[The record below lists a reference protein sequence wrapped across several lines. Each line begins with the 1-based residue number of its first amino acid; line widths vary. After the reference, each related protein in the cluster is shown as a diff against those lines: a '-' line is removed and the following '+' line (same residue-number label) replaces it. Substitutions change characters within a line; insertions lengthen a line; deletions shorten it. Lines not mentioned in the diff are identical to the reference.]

1 MIRTRQ
7 LVARTHHCVLATP
20 RAGARILAPASSAPS
35 PHRRD
40 HRRCPGARGVVHS
53 RRFFALAVSPAPP
66 ERRRAFASASAVGS
80 ETNEVIEADF
90 TEKEKRASTATNA
103 DAGAQDQDLPPTAD
117 DYDDSAT
124 EWSVPPDWCGAAP
137 GHAAYGRIVDSAR
150 LAAEFAYEENGAAVG
165 ALAEAAGEDG
175 AGSRWLRGFLGLLEA
190 GSFLPGWWHEGH
202 REEVLRLAQRRNS
215 GHYVKRCLD
224 VPRLK
229 AELGRDAYNK
239 LEEVAMKV
247 YTRVIKVEANEEEE
261 EEEYEDEG
269 DEMDDTE
276 EDDVPLETLPLS
288 KEAVNRALQIWGE
301 DATRELFKKTPE
313 EMEEEQNAQQMAAKG
328 MTKVERGGWW
338 GPAASHEQPEEAYR
352 RLIDAARLGTSLAY
366 EKNGHF
372 KGMFADATVACN
384 IDIFGDLAREADTE
398 EADATNV
405 SNDNDQ
411 ESPHSYKPGKL
422 GENTIAHFRQ
432 FLEEMK
438 GDNPEKEELMPEWWD
453 DNHEDAVWK
462 LAADKDGSHFLG
474 HSWDASDMKK
484 NYKKDARHKILSL
497 AQVASE
503 AGDHACGHM
512 SDLNG
517 DYDDANTEQETAAD
531 YAEMTVPQLK
541 EELREKGLKV
551 GGRKAELIARLGGQD
566 GAPDYHQRKVAWL
579 RDELRGRGL
588 RVSGRKAELIARLES
603 S

>member
-215 GHYVKRCLD
+215 GHYVKQCLD

-229 AELGRDAYNK
+229 AELGREAYNK
-239 LEEVAMKV
+239 LEEVSTKV
-247 YTRVIKVEANEEEE
+247 YMCVIMVKKKGNEEED
-261 EEEYEDEG
+261 ED
-269 DEMDDTE
+269 DEM
-276 EDDVPLETLPLS
+276 DDVPLESLPLS
-288 KEAVNRALQIWGE
+288 KEAVDQALRIWGKE
-301 DATRELFKKTPE
+301 TARELFKKLPEQLLEQWNEERIEASEMFFKPE
-313 EMEEEQNAQQMAAKG
+313 EG
-328 MTKVERGGWW
+328 HWW
-338 GPAASHEQPEEAYR
+338 GPASHEQPEEAYR
-352 RLIDAARLGTSLAY
+352 RLIDAARLGTSLAF
-366 EKNGHF
+366 EQQGHF
-372 KGMFADATVACN
+372 KGAL
-384 IDIFGDLAREADTE
+384 IDSMKTSSTANGSNLESHFNPQGLGDNAISHFG
-398 EADATNV
+398 
-405 SNDNDQ
+405 Q
-411 ESPHSYKPGKL
+411 FL
-422 GENTIAHFRQ
+422 GE
-432 FLEEMK
+432 LK
-438 GDNPEKEELMPEWWD
+438 GDNPSKADTMPEWWD
-453 DNHEDAVWK
+453 NNHENALWK
-462 LAADKDGSHFLG
+462 LAANKDGGHFLG
-474 HSWDASDMKK
+474 SAMIMPVMKK
-484 NYKKDARHKILSL
+484 TYNRGVLKKIEELAKVAMQAGESLSDVPFKPAEQQVEDRSHKSDKHSDHNGQGCKSELPKVVGDSL
-497 AQVASE
+497 PDTSN
-503 AGDHACGHM
+503 
-512 SDLNG
+512 S
-517 DYDDANTEQETAAD
+517 AA
-531 YAEMTVPQLK
+531 YAKMTIAQLK
-541 EELREKGLKV
+541 EELRKRDLRV
-551 GGRKAELIARLGGQD
+551 GGRKADLVARLVGQGAVDGTADYSRRTVAWLKDELRSRGLRVGGTKAELIARLQL
-566 GAPDYHQRKVAWL
+566 P
-579 RDELRGRGL
+579 
-588 RVSGRKAELIARLES
+588 
-603 S
+603 